1 MINPTG
7 FNNLKQFKRIEYL
20 PFLLNTCVAKNCTF
34 VELNIFAF
42 MRILGLIPA
51 RYASTR
57 FPGKPLAEISG
68 KPMIQWVYER
78 TSKVFD
84 FVYVATDDERIKSAV
99 EKFGGRVV
107 MTSSAHQSGTDRCA
121 EALES
126 VEAML
131 NIKFDVVVNIQGDE
145 PFIQPE
151 QLQKVAGCFSDHTT
165 QLATLVKHFSNNEN
179 IFNPNTPKVILNKNN
194 EAIYFSRSVIPFI
207 RGKENLDWPSSF
219 PFFKH
224 IGLYAYRC
232 NILREITQLAQ
243 SALELAESLE
253 QLRWIENGYR
263 IKVEITEMETLAV
276 DTPEDLERV
285 KEYAKRVLK

>member
-1 MINPTG
+1 
-7 FNNLKQFKRIEYL
+7 
-20 PFLLNTCVAKNCTF
+20 
-34 VELNIFAF
+34 

-78 TSKVFD
+78 TSRVFEY
-84 FVYVATDDERIKSAV
+84 VYVATDDERIKSAV

-107 MTSSAHQSGTDRCA
+107 MTSSTHQSGTDRCA
-121 EALES
+121 EALDN

-131 NIKFDVVVNIQGDE
+131 SIKFDVVVNIQGDE

-151 QLQKVAGCFSDHTT
+151 QLQKVANCFNEPAT
-165 QLATLVKHFSNNEN
+165 QLATLVKQFSDKED

-207 RGKENLDWPSSF
+207 RGKERTEWQVNY

-232 NILREITQLAQ
+232 DVLREITKLAQ

-253 QLRWIENGYR
+253 QLRWIESGYR
-263 IKVEITEMETLAV
+263 IKVEKTEMETLAV

-285 KEYAKRVLK
+285 KEYAKNILK